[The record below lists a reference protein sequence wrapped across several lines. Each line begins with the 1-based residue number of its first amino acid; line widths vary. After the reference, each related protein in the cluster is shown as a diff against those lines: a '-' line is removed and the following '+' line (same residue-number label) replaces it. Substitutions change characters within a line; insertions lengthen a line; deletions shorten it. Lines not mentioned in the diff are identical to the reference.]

1 MNDHQIASS
10 ARRPPA
16 EPAGHDARV
25 AQELAARCGFSLA
38 RWRQI
43 EARAHLLA
51 TDPFDLAIADGVIRE
66 RDFVAALAT
75 MLEVPFSAL
84 PPPPVQGTPADEAFA
99 FRSYSGM
106 TEAGQRLRVIAPNGL
121 LAGILLRRHQD
132 GKRPM
137 IILTTRQALLD
148 QLVLAESDEIAHR
161 AAHALPEPFSA
172 RIPPGVPGAD
182 AAPSSARS
190 KALSGFAGLATL
202 TMLIVIAWVFPM
214 QALVLPPLVLAPVF
228 IIAGLAVLTATFE
241 SGTPSPATP
250 PVETAHL
257 PHYSILVPLY
267 REANIASQ
275 LVRNLSA
282 LIYPRDRLEAFLLVE
297 ADDAETRAALDAT
310 ELEPWMLVMT
320 VPPGQPRTKP
330 RALNAALPLCHGG
343 LVVVYDAEDAPEPDQ
358 LLRAAALFRASAP
371 EVACVQARLAIS
383 NVHDGF
389 LTRRFAIDYAALFD
403 CVKAG
408 MGRAQWPMPLGGSSN
423 HFRTEVLRQVGGWD
437 AWNVTEDADLGLRL
451 ARFGWLVADLRSTT
465 WEEAPNTLRPWM
477 NQRTR
482 WLKGWMQTLAV
493 HARRPQQLA
502 REFGTFRMMIT
513 GSMGIAVLLGALLY
527 PVFAVAVLFRLF
539 SPTPL
544 GSGSA
549 LLTIGDSMLVL
560 ALVVA
565 VLAEGIPAIAALRRR
580 KALALLPYVVL
591 APVTHLLI
599 SLAAWRAL
607 YELHHRPFHW
617 HKTDHGLAKTPDR
630 FAPID
635 EAHVRSTGP
644 RPPK

>member
-1 MNDHQIASS
+1 MNEHLTGSSMRASP
-10 ARRPPA
+10 ARPA
-16 EPAGHDARV
+16 ENDAHG

-38 RWRQI
+38 PWRQI
-43 EARAHLLA
+43 EARARLLGA
-51 TDPFDLAIADGVIRE
+51 DPFDLAIADGVIRE

-84 PPPPVQGTPADEAFA
+84 PPPPIQGTSADEAFA
-99 FRSYSGM
+99 FRSYSGAAA
-106 TEAGQRLRVIAPNGL
+106 AGQRLRVIAPNGV
-121 LAGILLRRHQD
+121 LAGILLRQHRD

-148 QLVLAESDEIAHR
+148 RLVEADGERITHR
-161 AAHALPEPFSA
+161 ATHALPERFSA
-172 RIPPGVPGAD
+172 RSPPGVPD
-182 AAPSSARS
+182 TETAPSSAHS
-190 KALSGFAGLATL
+190 KALSGFAGLAAL
-202 TMLIVIAWVFPM
+202 AMLIVTAWVFPM
-214 QALVLPPLVLAPVF
+214 QVLVLPPLVLAPVF
-228 IIAGLAVLTATFE
+228 ITAGLAVLTATFE

-267 REANIASQ
+267 REANIINQ

-297 ADDAETRAALDAT
+297 ADDEETRAALTAAK
-310 ELEPWMLVMT
+310 LEPWMLVCV

-358 LLRAAALFRASAP
+358 LLRAAALFRASPP

-423 HFRTEVLRQVGGWD
+423 HFRTEILRQVGGWD

-465 WEEAPNTLRPWM
+465 WEEAPNTLRPWL

-493 HARRPQQLA
+493 HARQPLQLA
-502 REFGTFRMMIT
+502 REFGAFRTMIT
-513 GSMGIAVLLGALLY
+513 VSTGIAVLLGALLY
-527 PVFAVAVLFRLF
+527 PIFAVAVLLRLI
-539 SPTPL
+539 SPVPL
-544 GSGSA
+544 GSGST

-565 VLAEGIPAIAALRRR
+565 VLAESIPAIAALRRR

-607 YELHHRPFHW
+607 YELRHRPFHW
-617 HKTDHGLAKTPDR
+617 HKTDHGLAKTPDW